1 MKKLFFINLFYGF
14 WSEKTLAI
22 SSFFSL
28 LPFFFLL
35 AYFDVQYNS
44 LSFMQELLLSFS
56 FVALSMLIF
65 FFIEIAS
72 YLINTNKELLPIWK
86 PVDGARN
93 KRPAIYGKFF
103 ENGETVYRLH
113 TESRKDWKRGEE
125 IKDYLIILPLY
136 VLLNWFFLFIF
147 LPWLRL

>member
-1 MKKLFFINLFYGF
+1 MGRKDLAFASFFALFPFFI
-14 WSEKTLAI
+14 
-22 SSFFSL
+22 
-28 LPFFFLL
+28 LL
-35 AYFDVQYNS
+35 AYFEVQYIPYNY
-44 LSFMQELLLSFS
+44 LSFMQELLISCS

-65 FFIEIAS
+65 FFGEIAS
-72 YLINTNKELLPIWK
+72 CLINPNKELLPIWK